1 MLRSVYNKTIN
12 KYKRTTKTTVKNNFA
27 VFILLL
33 IITVLSCVA
42 GFFVV
47 KNICKNDVF
56 VLNGEK
62 EIVLNLND
70 EYVESG
76 AKLIEFGKDKSSEVA
91 IIGEV
96 NTSVAGTYQLQY
108 VIKSGRFKDIKRVR
122 TIIVK

>member
-1 MLRSVYNKTIN
+1 MSKSAYNKTIN
-12 KYKRTTKTTVKNNFA
+12 KYKRKTKTTIKNNVAVFVLLLFITAVSCVGGFFA
-27 VFILLL
+27 V
-33 IITVLSCVA
+33 
-42 GFFVV
+42 
-47 KNICKNDVF
+47 KHICKNDVF

-108 VIKSGRFKDIKRVR
+108 VIKTGRFKDIKRVR
-122 TIIVK
+122 TIIVT